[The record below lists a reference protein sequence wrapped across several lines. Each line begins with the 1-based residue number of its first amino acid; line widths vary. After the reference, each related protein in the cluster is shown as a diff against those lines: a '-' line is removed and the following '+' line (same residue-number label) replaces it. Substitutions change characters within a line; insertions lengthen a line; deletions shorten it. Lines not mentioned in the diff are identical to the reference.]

1 MPRSTVLGSHQPYGN
16 CCVNSQWCLVLSYE
30 TTMTHNEQIVTRQ
43 CAVIILDLTMH
54 AMQSEAG
61 TVHMQ
66 HSPLQPLPEEPP
78 FYSSS
83 GNDPAVHSSDQS

>member
-1 MPRSTVLGSHQPYGN
+1 MVLN
-16 CCVNSQWCLVLSYE
+16 
-30 TTMTHNEQIVTRQ
+30 
-43 CAVIILDLTMH
+43 LTMH
-54 AMQSEAG
+54 AMQSGTG